1 MVISIVLLIIGFFL
15 LIKGADYLVEGS
27 SSLASK
33 LKVSELLIGLTIV
46 AFGTSTPELIVNII
60 ASYQDNTGIAY
71 GNVIGSNIVNILL
84 ILGIAGLIYP
94 IKTEKNTVWKE
105 IPLSLMA
112 AVALLILC
120 NDRILNGEPSLL
132 SRGDGLILLLF
143 FIIFISYSFGLSK
156 VEIQDRPDIK
166 IFSNRRIVVYIIVG
180 LAALFFGGRFVV
192 NSAVNIAHR
201 LNISEKL
208 IALTIVS
215 IGTSLPELFTSAVA
229 AKNHKS
235 DIAIGNVVGSNIFN
249 IFFILGISAVIRPLT
264 YPITLNSD
272 LIILIGASLLLFLTM
287 FTGHKRRLD
296 WWESFSF
303 LILYC
308 GYVIFL
314 LYRR

>member
-33 LKVSELLIGLTIV
+33 LKVSDLLIGLTIV

-71 GNVIGSNIVNILL
+71 GIVIGSNIVNILL

-120 NDRILNGEPSLL
+120 
-132 SRGDGLILLLF
+132 
-143 FIIFISYSFGLSK
+143 
-156 VEIQDRPDIK
+156 RPDIK

>member
-1 MVISIVLLIIGFFL
+1 MVISFILLIIGFFL

-60 ASYQDNTGIAY
+60 SSSQGNTDIAF

-94 IKTEKNTVWKE
+94 LRTEKNTVWKE
-105 IPLSLMA
+105 IPFSLMA

-120 NDRILNGEPSLL
+120 NDMILNGEPSIL

-143 FIIFISYSFGLSK
+143 FIIFLTYSFGLSK
-156 VEIQDRPDIK
+156 VEIQDKPDIK
-166 IFSNRRIVVYIIVG
+166 IFSNRRVVVYILVG
-180 LAALFFGGRFVV
+180 LIALFFGGRFVV
-192 NSAVNIAHR
+192 NSAVDIAQK

-208 IALTIVS
+208 IGLTIVS

-229 AKNHKS
+229 AKKHKS

-249 IFFILGISAVIRPLT
+249 IFFILGISAVIRPLP
-264 YPITLNSD
+264 YPNILNSD
-272 LIILIGASLLLFLTM
+272 LIILIVASLLLFLTM
-287 FTGHKRRLD
+287 FTGQKRRLD
-296 WWESFSF
+296 RWESFLF
-303 LILYC
+303 LILYL

-314 LYRR
+314 ISRR

>member
-1 MVISIVLLIIGFFL
+1 MIISFILLIIGFYL

-60 ASYQDNTGIAY
+60 ASYQGNTDIAY

-120 NDRILNGEPSLL
+120 NDMILNGEPSLL

-156 VEIQDRPDIK
+156 VEMQDKPDVK
-166 IFSNRRIVVYIIVG
+166 IFTNRRIVIYIIVG
-180 LAALFFGGRFVV
+180 LAALFFGGRIVV
-192 NSAVNIAHR
+192 HSAVNIAR
-201 LNISEKL
+201 VLNVSDKL

-249 IFFILGISAVIRPLT
+249 IFFILGISAVIRPLP
-264 YPITLNSD
+264 YPNTINSD

-296 WWESFSF
+296 RWESFSF

-314 LYRR
+314 LFRR

>member
-1 MVISIVLLIIGFFL
+1 M
-15 LIKGADYLVEGS
+15 
-27 SSLASK
+27 ASK

-60 ASYQDNTGIAY
+60 SSSQGNTDIAF

-94 IKTEKNTVWKE
+94 LRTEKNTVWKE
-105 IPLSLMA
+105 IPFSLMA

-120 NDRILNGEPSLL
+120 NDMILNGEPSIL

-143 FIIFISYSFGLSK
+143 FIIFLTYSFGLSK
-156 VEIQDRPDIK
+156 VEIQDKPDIK
-166 IFSNRRIVVYIIVG
+166 IFSNRRVVVYILVG
-180 LAALFFGGRFVV
+180 LIALFFGGRFVV
-192 NSAVNIAHR
+192 NSAVDIAQK

-208 IALTIVS
+208 IGLTIVS

-229 AKNHKS
+229 AKKHKS

-249 IFFILGISAVIRPLT
+249 IFFILGISAVIRPLP
-264 YPITLNSD
+264 YPNILNSD
-272 LIILIGASLLLFLTM
+272 LIILIVASLLLFLTM
-287 FTGHKRRLD
+287 FTGQKRRLD
-296 WWESFSF
+296 RWESFLF
-303 LILYC
+303 LILYL

-314 LYRR
+314 ISRR